1 METWWWRRATY
12 HGKAAISRIWLEDVD
27 IMSRGAWK
35 LWALGA
41 ASLMAAGSAW
51 ATPVPGGIDF
61 QTPVTETAKKVHAFH
76 NEVLIIIALITA
88 FVTAL
93 LIWVMIRYNR
103 KANPNPKKFSHNTV
117 LEIVWTV
124 VPVLILVWI
133 ARGSFPLLYEQDVM
147 FNGEPV
153 AEEQVV
159 DIKVYGNMWYWDY
172 TYNQNTDKEFVVE
185 SRMLREGDADR
196 PLVPARGDIKQLSVD
211 NPMVVPVNRY
221 VRLKITARDVIHA
234 WAMPQFALKVDAVPG
249 RLNQLWFNVPT
260 PGIYYGQCSELC
272 GKDHSNMPIELW
284 ALPQAQYDAWL
295 AAAQADPGK
304 GGRAYLDSLPRPGA
318 TQVAS
323 AQ

>member
-1 METWWWRRATY
+1 M
-12 HGKAAISRIWLEDVD
+12 L
-27 IMSRGAWK
+27 RGAWK

-41 ASLMAAGSAW
+41 ASLAAAGSAW
-51 ATPVPGGIDF
+51 AAPTPGGIDF
-61 QTPVTETAKKVHAFH
+61 QPAVTETAERVHAFH
-76 NEVLIIIALITA
+76 NEVLIIIAVITA

-103 KANPNPKKFSHNTV
+103 KANPTPKKFSHNTV
-117 LEIVWTV
+117 IEIIWTV

-133 ARGSFPLLYEQDVM
+133 AKGSFPLLYEQDVM
-147 FNGEPV
+147 FNGEQV

-172 TYNQNTDKEFVVE
+172 TYNQNTEKEFVVE
-185 SRMLREGDADR
+185 SRMLRPGDETR
-196 PLVPARGDIKQLSVD
+196 PLVPARGDINKLSVD
-211 NPMVVPVNRY
+211 NPMVAPAGRH

-234 WAMPQFALKVDAVPG
+234 WAMPQFTLKVDAVPG
-249 RLNQLWFNVPT
+249 RLNQLWFKVDQ

-284 ALPQAQYDAWL
+284 ILPQQQYDAWL
-295 AAAQADPGK
+295 AAAQADPTK